1 MGPSAQKPHNARLG
15 KRSVGALPTAPY
27 ALGPIERPAR
37 APQELPMKT
46 DPRVLLRECG
56 ACGRVNRIPYAHLGD
71 RGRCGA
77 CRTPLLPVS
86 EPLEVDEASFHSIV
100 HATALPVL
108 VDFWAPWCGPCRA
121 AAPILRQVAGE
132 LAGRALVLK
141 VNVDEEPALAERF
154 GVQGIPHFLVLH
166 QGRPIRQHSGL
177 VDAHTLATW
186 LA

>member
-1 MGPSAQKPHNARLG
+1 MGPSTRKPHNARLG
-15 KRSVGALPTAPY
+15 KRPVGVLSAAPY

-37 APQELPMKT
+37 TPKELPMKT

-56 ACGRVNRIPYAHLGD
+56 AC
-71 RGRCGA
+71 
-77 CRTPLLPVS
+77 RTLLLPVI
-86 EPLEVDEASFHSIV
+86 EPREVDEASFHSIV
-100 HATALPVL
+100 HSTALPVL
-108 VDFWAPWCGPCRA
+108 FEFLAPWCGPCRA

-166 QGRPIRQHSGL
+166 QGRSIRRHSGL
-177 VDAHTLATW
+177 VDAHTLAPW